1 MRADKIPGS
10 ELAAE
15 GSADF
20 SCAAVVVAG
29 GASRRLNHV
38 PKASLSDGTS
48 TLLDCALE
56 AVAAASP
63 RVVVG
68 PESLPLPP
76 EVLRTRED
84 PPFSGPAAAIHAGL
98 ECIAAACERSQTPMP
113 GWCLILGVDTPRIAP
128 AVQQLIAAARG
139 VEQTYAERAADFPPT
154 DSEAPTDSESSEGP
168 EASEGSESSA
178 GFWGVAEG
186 IYQPLV
192 GIYRFE
198 AIRSVFST
206 DTTDASVR
214 SFLRRLNPAAVQM
227 SAADTADV
235 DTWEQAQALG
245 YTTSLWSSY

>member
-1 MRADKIPGS
+1 MPGS
-10 ELAAE
+10 ALPIE

-98 ECIAAACERSQTPMP
+98 ECIAAACERSQAPMP
-113 GWCLILGVDTPRIAP
+113 DWCLILGVDTPRIAP

-139 VEQTYAERAADFPPT
+139 VEQTRAERAADF
-154 DSEAPTDSESSEGP
+154 SPTDSES
-168 EASEGSESSA
+168 SEGSESSA

-186 IYQPLV
+186 VYQPLV
-192 GIYRFE
+192 GIYCFE

-206 DTTDASVR
+206 GTTDASVR

-235 DTWEQAQALG
+235 DTWERAQALG

>member
-1 MRADKIPGS
+1 MRADKMPGS

-15 GSADF
+15 GDF

-68 PESLPLPP
+68 PESLPLPTG
-76 EVLRTRED
+76 VLRTRED

-98 ECIAAACERSQTPMP
+98 ECIAADCERLQTPLP

-128 AVQQLIAAARG
+128 AVQQLLTAARG
-139 VEQTYAERAADFPPT
+139 AEQTATTFST
-154 DSEAPTDSESSEGP
+154 TGSEAPSDS
-168 EASEGSESSA
+168 EASEG
-178 GFWGVAEG
+178 FWGVSEG

-206 DTTDASVR
+206 GTTDASVR
-214 SFLRRLNPAAVQM
+214 SFLRRLSPVAVQM

>member
-1 MRADKIPGS
+1 MRADTMPDS
-10 ELAAE
+10 ALPAE

-98 ECIAAACERSQTPMP
+98 ECIAAACERSQAPMP
-113 GWCLILGVDTPRIAP
+113 EWCLILGVDTPRIAP

-139 VEQTYAERAADFPPT
+139 VEQTCAEHAADF
-154 DSEAPTDSESSEGP
+154 SPTDSES
-168 EASEGSESSA
+168 SEGSESSA

-206 DTTDASVR
+206 GTTDASVR

>member
-1 MRADKIPGS
+1 MRADKMPGS
-10 ELAAE
+10 ALPIE

-98 ECIAAACERSQTPMP
+98 ECIAAACERSQAPMP
-113 GWCLILGVDTPRIAP
+113 DWCLILGVDTPRIAP
-128 AVQQLIAAARG
+128 AVQQLIASARG
-139 VEQTYAERAADFPPT
+139 VEQTCAERAADFSPT
-154 DSEAPTDSESSEGP
+154 DSEAPAGF

-206 DTTDASVR
+206 GTTDASVR

>member
-1 MRADKIPGS
+1 MPADKMPGS
-10 ELAAE
+10 PLPAE
-15 GSADF
+15 GDF

-68 PESLPLPP
+68 PESLPLPSG
-76 EVLRTRED
+76 VLRTRED

-98 ECIAAACERSQTPMP
+98 ESIAADCERSQTPLP

-128 AVQQLIAAARG
+128 AVQQLIAAARNA
-139 VEQTYAERAADFPPT
+139 EQVVTTPSPT
-154 DSEAPTDSESSEGP
+154 GSEAPSDS
-168 EASEGSESSA
+168 EASEG
-178 GFWGVAEG
+178 FWGVSEG

-198 AIRSVFST
+198 AIRSVFSAG
-206 DTTDASVR
+206 TTDASVR
-214 SFLRRLNPAAVQM
+214 SFLRRLNPAAVEM

>member
-15 GSADF
+15 GDF

-68 PESLPLPP
+68 PESLPLPSG
-76 EVLRTRED
+76 VLRTRED

-98 ECIAAACERSQTPMP
+98 ECIAADCERSQVPLP
-113 GWCLILGVDTPRIAP
+113 DWCLILGVDTPRIAP
-128 AVQQLIAAARG
+128 AVQQLIAVARG
-139 VEQTYAERAADFPPT
+139 AEQTATATPSPT
-154 DSEAPTDSESSEGP
+154 DSEALTDS
-168 EASEGSESSA
+168 EASEG
-178 GFWGVAEG
+178 FWGVSRG

-206 DTTDASVR
+206 GTTDASVR
-214 SFLRRLNPAAVQM
+214 SFLRRLNPAAVEM

>member
-1 MRADKIPGS
+1 MPATKMPASPLPS
-10 ELAAE
+10 E
-15 GSADF
+15 GDF

-68 PESLPLPP
+68 PESLPLPTG
-76 EVLRTRED
+76 VLRTRED

-98 ECIAAACERSQTPMP
+98 ECIAADCERSQVPLP

-128 AVQQLIAAARG
+128 AVQQLIAAARSA
-139 VEQTYAERAADFPPT
+139 EQAATTPST
-154 DSEAPTDSESSEGP
+154 TGSEAPSDS
-168 EASEGSESSA
+168 EASEG
-178 GFWGVAEG
+178 FWGVSVG

-206 DTTDASVR
+206 GTTDASVR
-214 SFLRRLNPAAVQM
+214 SFLRRLNPAAVEM

>member
-1 MRADKIPGS
+1 MRADKMPGS
-10 ELAAE
+10 VLPAE
-15 GSADF
+15 GDF

-48 TLLDCALE
+48 TLLDCALK

-68 PESLPLPP
+68 PESLPLPSG
-76 EVLRTRED
+76 VLRTRED

-98 ECIAAACERSQTPMP
+98 ECIAADCERSQIPVP
-113 GWCLILGVDTPRIAP
+113 DWCLILGVDTPRIAP
-128 AVQQLIAAARG
+128 AVQQLITAAQS
-139 VEQTYAERAADFPPT
+139 VEQAYAEQSALSLT
-154 DSEAPTDSESSEGP
+154 DSET
-168 EASEGSESSA
+168 SA
-178 GFWGVAEG
+178 GFWGVSEC

-192 GIYRFE
+192 GIYRFG
-198 AIRSVFST
+198 AIRSVFSAG
-206 DTTDASVR
+206 TTDASVR
-214 SFLRRLNPAAVQM
+214 SFLRRLNPTAVQM

>member
-1 MRADKIPGS
+1 MRADKMPGS

-15 GSADF
+15 GDF

-68 PESLPLPP
+68 PESLPLPTG
-76 EVLRTRED
+76 VLRTRED

-98 ECIAAACERSQTPMP
+98 ECIAADCERSQTPLP

-128 AVQQLIAAARG
+128 AVQLLITAARSA
-139 VEQTYAERAADFPPT
+139 EQAATTPSTTCSEAPS
-154 DSEAPTDSESSEGP
+154 DSEA
-168 EASEGSESSA
+168 SA
-178 GFWGVAEG
+178 GFWGVSEG

-206 DTTDASVR
+206 GTTDASVR
-214 SFLRRLNPAAVQM
+214 SFLRRLNPAAVEM

>member
-1 MRADKIPGS
+1 MRADKMPGS

-15 GSADF
+15 GDF

-56 AVAAASP
+56 AVASASP

-68 PESLPLPP
+68 PGSLPLPSG
-76 EVLRTRED
+76 VLRTRED

-98 ECIAAACERSQTPMP
+98 ECIAADCERSQVPLP
-113 GWCLILGVDTPRIAP
+113 EWCLILGVDTPRIAP
-128 AVQQLIAAARG
+128 AVQQLIAAA
-139 VEQTYAERAADFPPT
+139 QSAERAAGFSPT
-154 DSEAPTDSESSEGP
+154 GSEAPTDSESS
-168 EASEGSESSA
+168 A
-178 GFWGVAEG
+178 GFWGVSEG

-206 DTTDASVR
+206 GTTDASVR
-214 SFLRRLNPAAVQM
+214 SFLRRLNPAAVEM

>member
-1 MRADKIPGS
+1 MRADKMPGS
-10 ELAAE
+10 ELPAK
-15 GSADF
+15 GDF

-68 PESLPLPP
+68 PESLPLPSG
-76 EVLRTRED
+76 VLRTRED

-98 ECIAAACERSQTPMP
+98 ECIAADCERSQAPLP
-113 GWCLILGVDTPRIAP
+113 EWCLILGVDTPRIAP
-128 AVQQLIAAARG
+128 AVQQLIAAARAA
-139 VEQTYAERAADFPPT
+139 EQSSVGQSAPAG
-154 DSEAPTDSESSEGP
+154 SEA
-168 EASEGSESSA
+168 SA

-206 DTTDASVR
+206 GTTDASVR
-214 SFLRRLNPAAVQM
+214 SFLRRLNPAAVEM

>member
-1 MRADKIPGS
+1 MRADQMPGS

-15 GSADF
+15 GDF

-38 PKASLSDGTS
+38 PKASLSDGTN
-48 TLLDCALE
+48 TLLGCALD

-68 PESLPLPP
+68 PESLPLPSG
-76 EVLRTRED
+76 VLRTRED

-98 ECIAAACERSQTPMP
+98 ECIAADCERSRVPLP
-113 GWCLILGVDTPRIAP
+113 EWCLILGVDTPRIAP
-128 AVQQLIAAARG
+128 AVQQLLTAARG
-139 VEQTYAERAADFPPT
+139 AEQTATATPSPT
-154 DSEAPTDSESSEGP
+154 DSETLTDS
-168 EASEGSESSA
+168 EASEG
-178 GFWGVAEG
+178 FWGVSGG

-206 DTTDASVR
+206 GTTDASVR
-214 SFLRRLNPAAVQM
+214 SFLRRLNPAAVEM

>member
-1 MRADKIPGS
+1 MRADKMPGS
-10 ELAAE
+10 ELAV
-15 GSADF
+15 GGDF

-68 PESLPLPP
+68 PESLPLPSG
-76 EVLRTRED
+76 VLRTRED

-98 ECIAAACERSQTPMP
+98 ECIAADCERSQAPLP
-113 GWCLILGVDTPRIAP
+113 SWCLILGVDTPRIAP
-128 AVQQLIAAARG
+128 AVQQLLTAARAA
-139 VEQTYAERAADFPPT
+139 EQAATATPSPT
-154 DSEAPTDSESSEGP
+154 DSEA
-168 EASEGSESSA
+168 SA
-178 GFWGVAEG
+178 GFWGVSEG

-206 DTTDASVR
+206 GTTDASVR
-214 SFLRRLNPAAVQM
+214 SFLRRLNPTAVQM

>member
-1 MRADKIPGS
+1 MRADKMPGS
-10 ELAAE
+10 VLPAE
-15 GSADF
+15 GDF

-48 TLLDCALE
+48 TLLDCALK

-68 PESLPLPP
+68 PESLPLPSG
-76 EVLRTRED
+76 VLRTRED

-98 ECIAAACERSQTPMP
+98 ECIATDCERSQIPVP
-113 GWCLILGVDTPRIAP
+113 DWCLILGVDTPRIAP
-128 AVQQLIAAARG
+128 AVQQLITAAQS
-139 VEQTYAERAADFPPT
+139 VEQAYAEQSALSLT
-154 DSEAPTDSESSEGP
+154 DSET
-168 EASEGSESSA
+168 SA
-178 GFWGVAEG
+178 GFWGVSEG
-186 IYQPLV
+186 IYPPLV
-192 GIYRFE
+192 GIYRFG
-198 AIRSVFST
+198 AIRSVFSAG
-206 DTTDASVR
+206 TTDASVR
-214 SFLRRLNPAAVQM
+214 SFLRRLNPTAVQM

>member
-10 ELAAE
+10 ALPAE
-15 GSADF
+15 GDF

-98 ECIAAACERSQTPMP
+98 ECIAAACERSQTPVP
-113 GWCLILGVDTPRIAP
+113 NWCLILGVDTPRIAP
-128 AVQQLIAAARG
+128 AVQQLIAAA
-139 VEQTYAERAADFPPT
+139 QSAERAAGFSPAG
-154 DSEAPTDSESSEGP
+154 SEATAGSES
-168 EASEGSESSA
+168 SEGSESSA

-206 DTTDASVR
+206 GTTDASVR
-214 SFLRRLNPAAVQM
+214 SFLRRLNPVAVQM

>member
-1 MRADKIPGS
+1 MPADTMPGS
-10 ELAAE
+10 ALPIE

-98 ECIAAACERSQTPMP
+98 ECIAAACERSQIPVP
-113 GWCLILGVDTPRIAP
+113 NWCLILGVDTPRIAP

-139 VEQTYAERAADFPPT
+139 VEQTCAERAADF
-154 DSEAPTDSESSEGP
+154 SPTDSES
-168 EASEGSESSA
+168 SEGSESSA
-178 GFWGVAEG
+178 GFWGVSEG

-206 DTTDASVR
+206 GTTDASVR

>member
-1 MRADKIPGS
+1 MRADKMPGS
-10 ELAAE
+10 ALPAE
-15 GSADF
+15 GDF

-38 PKASLSDGTS
+38 PKASLSDGTN

-76 EVLRTRED
+76 EVLRTREN

-98 ECIAAACERSQTPMP
+98 ECIAAACERSQTPVP
-113 GWCLILGVDTPRIAP
+113 NWCLILGVDTPRIAP
-128 AVQQLIAAARG
+128 AVQQLIAAA
-139 VEQTYAERAADFPPT
+139 QNAERAAVFSPA
-154 DSEAPTDSESSEGP
+154 DSEATAGSESSEGS
-168 EASEGSESSA
+168 EASA

-206 DTTDASVR
+206 GTTDASVR
-214 SFLRRLNPAAVQM
+214 SFLRRLNPVAVQM

-235 DTWEQAQALG
+235 DTWEQAQTLG

>member
-15 GSADF
+15 GDF

-38 PKASLSDGTS
+38 PKASLSDGTN
-48 TLLDCALE
+48 TLLGCALE
-56 AVAAASP
+56 AVDAASP

-68 PESLPLPP
+68 PESLPLPSG
-76 EVLRTRED
+76 VLRTRED

-98 ECIAAACERSQTPMP
+98 ECIAADCERSQTPVP
-113 GWCLILGVDTPRIAP
+113 NWCLILGVDTPRIAP
-128 AVQQLIAAARG
+128 AVQQLIAAARAA
-139 VEQTYAERAADFPPT
+139 EQSSVGQSAPAG
-154 DSEAPTDSESSEGP
+154 SEA
-168 EASEGSESSA
+168 SA

-206 DTTDASVR
+206 GTTDASVR
-214 SFLRRLNPAAVQM
+214 SFLRRLNPAAVEM

>member
-15 GSADF
+15 GDF

-68 PESLPLPP
+68 PESLPLPSG
-76 EVLRTRED
+76 VLRTRED

-98 ECIAAACERSQTPMP
+98 ECIAADCERSQVPLP
-113 GWCLILGVDTPRIAP
+113 DWCLILGVDTPRIAP
-128 AVQQLIAAARG
+128 AVQQLIAVARG
-139 VEQTYAERAADFPPT
+139 AEQTATATPSPT
-154 DSEAPTDSESSEGP
+154 DSEALTDS
-168 EASEGSESSA
+168 EASEG
-178 GFWGVAEG
+178 FWGVSRG

-192 GIYRFE
+192 GVYRFE

-206 DTTDASVR
+206 GTTDASVR
-214 SFLRRLNPAAVQM
+214 SFLRRLNPVAVQM

>member
-1 MRADKIPGS
+1 MRADKMPGS
-10 ELAAE
+10 ALPIE

-98 ECIAAACERSQTPMP
+98 ECIATACERSQAPMP
-113 GWCLILGVDTPRIAP
+113 EWCLILGVDTPRIAP

-139 VEQTYAERAADFPPT
+139 VEQTCAERAADF
-154 DSEAPTDSESSEGP
+154 SPTDSES
-168 EASEGSESSA
+168 SEGSESSA

-192 GIYRFE
+192 GIYCFE
-198 AIRSVFST
+198 VIRSVFST
-206 DTTDASVR
+206 GTTDASVR

>member
-1 MRADKIPGS
+1 MRADMMPDS
-10 ELAAE
+10 VLPAE
-15 GSADF
+15 SDF

-38 PKASLSDGTS
+38 PKASLSDGTN

-68 PESLPLPP
+68 PESLPLPSG
-76 EVLRTRED
+76 VLRTRED

-98 ECIAAACERSQTPMP
+98 ECIVADCERSQVPLP
-113 GWCLILGVDTPRIAP
+113 DWCLILGVDTPRIAP
-128 AVQQLIAAARG
+128 AVQQLIAVARG
-139 VEQTYAERAADFPPT
+139 AEQTATATPSPT
-154 DSEAPTDSESSEGP
+154 DSEAPNDSE
-168 EASEGSESSA
+168 ASA
-178 GFWGVAEG
+178 GFWGVSEG
-186 IYQPLV
+186 LYQPLV

-206 DTTDASVR
+206 GTTDASVR
-214 SFLRRLNPAAVQM
+214 SFLRRLNPAAVEM

>member
-1 MRADKIPGS
+1 MPATKMPASPLPS
-10 ELAAE
+10 E
-15 GSADF
+15 GDF

-56 AVAAASP
+56 AVTAASP

-68 PESLPLPP
+68 PESLPLPTG
-76 EVLRTRED
+76 VLRTRED

-98 ECIAAACERSQTPMP
+98 ECIAADCERSQTPLP

-128 AVQQLIAAARG
+128 AVQQLIAAARSA
-139 VEQTYAERAADFPPT
+139 EQAATTLSPT
-154 DSEAPTDSESSEGP
+154 GSEAPSDS
-168 EASEGSESSA
+168 EASEG
-178 GFWGVAEG
+178 FWGVSEG

-206 DTTDASVR
+206 GTTDASVR
-214 SFLRRLNPAAVQM
+214 SFLRRLNPVAVEM

>member
-1 MRADKIPGS
+1 MRADKMPGS
-10 ELAAE
+10 RLPAE
-15 GSADF
+15 GDF

-38 PKASLSDGTS
+38 PKASLSDGTN
-48 TLLDCALE
+48 TLLGCALE

-68 PESLPLPP
+68 PESLPLPSG
-76 EVLRTRED
+76 VLRTRED

-98 ECIAAACERSQTPMP
+98 ECIAADCECSQVPLP
-113 GWCLILGVDTPRIAP
+113 EWCLILGVDTPRIAP
-128 AVQQLIAAARG
+128 AVQQLLTAARG
-139 VEQTYAERAADFPPT
+139 AEQAATATPSPT
-154 DSEAPTDSESSEGP
+154 DSEAPNDSE
-168 EASEGSESSA
+168 ASA

-206 DTTDASVR
+206 GTTDASVR
-214 SFLRRLNPAAVQM
+214 SFLRRLNPAAVEM

>member
-1 MRADKIPGS
+1 MRADKMPGS
-10 ELAAE
+10 ALPAE
-15 GSADF
+15 GDF

-98 ECIAAACERSQTPMP
+98 ECIAAACERSQTPVP
-113 GWCLILGVDTPRIAP
+113 NWCLILGVDTPRIAP
-128 AVQQLIAAARG
+128 AVQQLIAAA
-139 VEQTYAERAADFPPT
+139 QSAERAAGFSPA
-154 DSEAPTDSESSEGP
+154 DSEATAGSES
-168 EASEGSESSA
+168 SEGSESSA

-206 DTTDASVR
+206 GTTDASVR
-214 SFLRRLNPAAVQM
+214 SFLRRLNPVAVQM

-235 DTWEQAQALG
+235 DTWEQAQTLG

>member
-15 GSADF
+15 GDF
-20 SCAAVVVAG
+20 SCAAVIVAG

-56 AVAAASP
+56 AAAAASP

-68 PESLPLPP
+68 PESLPLPSG
-76 EVLRTRED
+76 VLRTRED

-98 ECIAAACERSQTPMP
+98 ECIAADCERSQVPLP
-113 GWCLILGVDTPRIAP
+113 EWCLILGVDTPRIAP

-139 VEQTYAERAADFPPT
+139 AEQAATATPSPT
-154 DSEAPTDSESSEGP
+154 DSEAPNDSE
-168 EASEGSESSA
+168 ASA

-206 DTTDASVR
+206 GTTDASVR
-214 SFLRRLNPAAVQM
+214 SFLRRLNPAAVEM

>member
-1 MRADKIPGS
+1 MRADKMPGS
-10 ELAAE
+10 ALPAE
-15 GSADF
+15 GDF

-98 ECIAAACERSQTPMP
+98 ECIAAACERSQTPVP
-113 GWCLILGVDTPRIAP
+113 NWCLILGVDTPRIAP
-128 AVQQLIAAARG
+128 AVQQLIAAA
-139 VEQTYAERAADFPPT
+139 QSAERAAGFSPA
-154 DSEAPTDSESSEGP
+154 DSEATAGSEL
-168 EASEGSESSA
+168 SEGSESSA

-206 DTTDASVR
+206 GTTDASVR
-214 SFLRRLNPAAVQM
+214 SFLRRLNPVAVQM
-227 SAADTADV
+227 SAANTADV

>member
-1 MRADKIPGS
+1 MRADKMPGS
-10 ELAAE
+10 ALPVE

-56 AVAAASP
+56 AVATASP

-68 PESLPLPP
+68 PESLPLPSG
-76 EVLRTRED
+76 VLRTRED

-98 ECIAAACERSQTPMP
+98 ECIAADCERSQTPAP
-113 GWCLILGVDTPRIAP
+113 DWCLILGVDTPRIAP
-128 AVQQLIAAARG
+128 AVQQLLAAAR
-139 VEQTYAERAADFPPT
+139 EAERAAGFSPAD
-154 DSEAPTDSESSEGP
+154 P
-168 EASEGSESSA
+168 EASA
-178 GFWGVAEG
+178 GFWGVSEG

-206 DTTDASVR
+206 GTTDASVR

>member
-1 MRADKIPGS
+1 MRADQMPGS
-10 ELAAE
+10 ELPAE
-15 GSADF
+15 GDF

-38 PKASLSDGTS
+38 PKASLSDGKN
-48 TLLDCALE
+48 TLLGCALE

-68 PESLPLPP
+68 PESLPLPSG
-76 EVLRTRED
+76 VLRTRED

-98 ECIAAACERSQTPMP
+98 ECIAADCERSQTPVP
-113 GWCLILGVDTPRIAP
+113 NWCLILGVDTPRIAP
-128 AVQQLIAAARG
+128 AVQQLIAAARAA
-139 VEQTYAERAADFPPT
+139 EQSSVGQSAPAG
-154 DSEAPTDSESSEGP
+154 SEA
-168 EASEGSESSA
+168 SA

-206 DTTDASVR
+206 GTTDASVR
-214 SFLRRLNPAAVQM
+214 SFLRRLNPAAVEM

>member
-1 MRADKIPGS
+1 MRADKMPGS

-98 ECIAAACERSQTPMP
+98 ECIAAACERSQAPMP
-113 GWCLILGVDTPRIAP
+113 EWCLILGVDTPRIAP

-139 VEQTYAERAADFPPT
+139 VEQTCAERAADF
-154 DSEAPTDSESSEGP
+154 SPTDSES
-168 EASEGSESSA
+168 SEGSESSA

-198 AIRSVFST
+198 VIRSVFST
-206 DTTDASVR
+206 GTTDASVR

>member
-1 MRADKIPGS
+1 MRADKMPGS
-10 ELAAE
+10 ALPIE

-68 PESLPLPP
+68 PESLPMPP

-98 ECIAAACERSQTPMP
+98 ECIAAACERSQTPVP
-113 GWCLILGVDTPRIAP
+113 NWCLILGVDTPRIAP
-128 AVQQLIAAARG
+128 AVQQLIAAA
-139 VEQTYAERAADFPPT
+139 QSAERAAGFSPA
-154 DSEAPTDSESSEGP
+154 DSEATAGSESSEGS
-168 EASEGSESSA
+168 AASA

-206 DTTDASVR
+206 GTTDASVR
-214 SFLRRLNPAAVQM
+214 SFLRRLNPVAVQM

>member
-1 MRADKIPGS
+1 MRADKMPGS
-10 ELAAE
+10 ALPAE
-15 GSADF
+15 GDF

-98 ECIAAACERSQTPMP
+98 ECIAAACERSQTPVP
-113 GWCLILGVDTPRIAP
+113 NWCLILGVDTPRIAP
-128 AVQQLIAAARG
+128 AVQQLIAAA
-139 VEQTYAERAADFPPT
+139 QSAERAAGFSPA
-154 DSEAPTDSESSEGP
+154 DSEATAGSES
-168 EASEGSESSA
+168 SEGSESSA

-206 DTTDASVR
+206 GTTDASVR
-214 SFLRRLNPAAVQM
+214 SFLRRLNPVAVQM
-227 SAADTADV
+227 SAANTADV

>member
-1 MRADKIPGS
+1 MRADKMPGS
-10 ELAAE
+10 ALPTE
-15 GSADF
+15 GSANF

-98 ECIAAACERSQTPMP
+98 ECIAAACERSQAPMP
-113 GWCLILGVDTPRIAP
+113 EWCLILGVDTPRIAP

-139 VEQTYAERAADFPPT
+139 VEQTCAERAADFSPT
-154 DSEAPTDSESSEGP
+154 DSEAPAGF

-206 DTTDASVR
+206 GTTDASVR

>member
-1 MRADKIPGS
+1 MRADKMPGS
-10 ELAAE
+10 RLPAE
-15 GSADF
+15 GDF

-38 PKASLSDGTS
+38 PKASLSDGTN
-48 TLLDCALE
+48 TLLGCALE

-68 PESLPLPP
+68 PESLPLPSG
-76 EVLRTRED
+76 VLRTRED

-98 ECIAAACERSQTPMP
+98 ECIAADCERSQVPLP
-113 GWCLILGVDTPRIAP
+113 EWCLILGVDTPRIAP
-128 AVQQLIAAARG
+128 AVQQLLTAARG
-139 VEQTYAERAADFPPT
+139 AEQAATATPSPT
-154 DSEAPTDSESSEGP
+154 DSEAPNDSE
-168 EASEGSESSA
+168 ASA

-206 DTTDASVR
+206 GTTDASVR
-214 SFLRRLNPAAVQM
+214 SFLRRLNPAAVEM

>member
-1 MRADKIPGS
+1 MPGS
-10 ELAAE
+10 ALPAE
-15 GSADF
+15 GDF

-68 PESLPLPP
+68 PESLPLPSG
-76 EVLRTRED
+76 VLRTREN

-98 ECIAAACERSQTPMP
+98 ECIAADCERSQAPMP
-113 GWCLILGVDTPRIAP
+113 EWCLILGVDTPRIAP

-139 VEQTYAERAADFPPT
+139 VEQTCAERAAGFSPADSKAPT
-154 DSEAPTDSESSEGP
+154 ASEEAPTNSE
-168 EASEGSESSA
+168 ASA

-206 DTTDASVR
+206 GTTDASVR
-214 SFLRRLNPAAVQM
+214 SFLRRLNPVAVQM

>member
-1 MRADKIPGS
+1 MPGS
-10 ELAAE
+10 ELPAE
-15 GSADF
+15 GDF

-38 PKASLSDGTS
+38 PKASLSDGKN
-48 TLLDCALE
+48 TLLGCALE

-68 PESLPLPP
+68 PESLPLPSG
-76 EVLRTRED
+76 VLRTRED

-98 ECIAAACERSQTPMP
+98 ECIAADCERSQTPVP
-113 GWCLILGVDTPRIAP
+113 NWCLILGVDTPRIAP
-128 AVQQLIAAARG
+128 AVQQLIAAARAA
-139 VEQTYAERAADFPPT
+139 EQSSVGQSAPAG
-154 DSEAPTDSESSEGP
+154 SEA
-168 EASEGSESSA
+168 SA

-206 DTTDASVR
+206 GTTDASVR
-214 SFLRRLNPAAVQM
+214 SFLRRLNPAAVEM

>member
-1 MRADKIPGS
+1 MPADKMPAS
-10 ELAAE
+10 PLPFE
-15 GSADF
+15 GDF

-68 PESLPLPP
+68 PESLPLPTG
-76 EVLRTRED
+76 VL
-84 PPFSGPAAAIHAGL
+84 PFSGPAAAIHAGL
-98 ECIAAACERSQTPMP
+98 ECIAADCERSQTPLP

-128 AVQQLIAAARG
+128 AVQQLIAAARSA
-139 VEQTYAERAADFPPT
+139 EQVAATLSPT
-154 DSEAPTDSESSEGP
+154 GSEAPSDS
-168 EASEGSESSA
+168 EASEG
-178 GFWGVAEG
+178 FWGVSEG

-206 DTTDASVR
+206 GTTDASVR
-214 SFLRRLNPAAVQM
+214 SFLRRLNPAALEM

>member
-10 ELAAE
+10 VLPA
-15 GSADF
+15 GGDF

-56 AVAAASP
+56 AVASASP

-68 PESLPLPP
+68 PESLPLPSG
-76 EVLRTRED
+76 VLHTRED

-98 ECIAAACERSQTPMP
+98 ECIAADCERSQVPLP
-113 GWCLILGVDTPRIAP
+113 EWCLILGVDTPRIAP
-128 AVQQLIAAARG
+128 AVQQLIAAAR
-139 VEQTYAERAADFPPT
+139 VAEQ
-154 DSEAPTDSESSEGP
+154 
-168 EASEGSESSA
+168 ASVGQSTPAGSETSA

-206 DTTDASVR
+206 GTTDASVR
-214 SFLRRLNPAAVQM
+214 SFLRRLNPVAVQM

>member
-1 MRADKIPGS
+1 MRADKMPGS
-10 ELAAE
+10 ALPAE
-15 GSADF
+15 GDF

-98 ECIAAACERSQTPMP
+98 ECIAAACERSQAPMP
-113 GWCLILGVDTPRIAP
+113 EWCLILGVDTPRIAP
-128 AVQQLIAAARG
+128 AVQQLIAAA
-139 VEQTYAERAADFPPT
+139 QSAERAAGFSPA
-154 DSEAPTDSESSEGP
+154 DSEATAGSEL
-168 EASEGSESSA
+168 SEGSESSA

-206 DTTDASVR
+206 GTTDASVR
-214 SFLRRLNPAAVQM
+214 SFLRRLNPVAVQM
-227 SAADTADV
+227 SAANTADV

>member
-1 MRADKIPGS
+1 MRTDKMPSS
-10 ELAAE
+10 ELPAE
-15 GSADF
+15 GDF
-20 SCAAVVVAG
+20 SCAAVIVAG

-38 PKASLSDGTS
+38 PKASLSDGTN
-48 TLLDCALE
+48 TLLGCALE

-68 PESLPLPP
+68 PESLPLPSG
-76 EVLRTRED
+76 VLRTRED

-98 ECIAAACERSQTPMP
+98 ECIAADCERSQVPLP
-113 GWCLILGVDTPRIAP
+113 EWCLILGVDTPRIAP
-128 AVQQLIAAARG
+128 AVQQLITAARAA
-139 VEQTYAERAADFPPT
+139 EQA
-154 DSEAPTDSESSEGP
+154 SVGQSAPTD
-168 EASEGSESSA
+168 SESSA

-192 GIYRFE
+192 GIYRFD

-206 DTTDASVR
+206 GTTDASVR
-214 SFLRRLNPAAVQM
+214 SFLRRLNPVAVQM

-235 DTWEQAQALG
+235 DTWEQAQSLG